1 MGLKCGIIGLPNV
14 GKSTIFNALTAKGAP
29 SENYPFCTIDPNV
42 GIVEVADKR
51 LQELADYVKS
61 KTVIPSVVEFV
72 DIAGLVKGASK
83 GEGLGN
89 KFLGH
94 IRETNALVHV
104 VRCFEDSNI
113 IHVEGKIGPLRD
125 IETIESELILVDH
138 ETVEKGLVRHRKSA
152 RGTQS
157 KENIAVV
164 AMLEA
169 LSAHLQKLIS
179 ARSFPLAS
187 YSADMQA
194 VEIAYQELHLL
205 SAKKVVYVCN
215 VEESLADGQQDN
227 ELTLQVKKRA
237 AEEGAGVVIISG
249 KIEAELSLLGPEEKT
264 EMLEALGM
272 QETGLDRLASK
283 SFEILG
289 VMNYFTAGEKE
300 VRAWTIRK
308 GAKAPEAAGVIH
320 SDFERGFICAEV
332 FTMED
337 IRQTKSR
344 AQLKE
349 KGLIRI
355 EGKEYVVK
363 DGDIMEFRFNV

>member
-51 LQELADYVKS
+51 LNELAAYIKS
-61 KTVIPSVVEFV
+61 KVIVPSVVEFV

-104 VRCFEDSNI
+104 VRCFDDSNV
-113 IHVEGKIGPLRD
+113 IHVEGKVDPIRD
-125 IETIESELILVDH
+125 IETIESELVLADN
-138 ETVEKGLVRHRKSA
+138 ETLEKALVRHRKNA
-152 RGTQS
+152 RGGQS
-157 KENIAVV
+157 KESAAVV
-164 AMLEA
+164 TMLEA
-169 LSAHLQKLIS
+169 LSLHLQKLLP
-179 ARSFPLAS
+179 ARSFPLAQ
-187 YSADMQA
+187 YAGDIAA
-194 VEIAYQELHLL
+194 VEVAYQEMHLL
-205 SAKKVVYVCN
+205 SAKKVLYVCN
-215 VEESLADGQQDN
+215 VEEALADGQQDN
-227 ELTLQVKKRA
+227 TYTQIVKKRA
-237 AEEGAGVVIISG
+237 EAEGTGVVIISG
-249 KIEAELSLLGPEEKT
+249 KIEAELSLLGAEEKT
-264 EMLEALGM
+264 EMLAALGM
-272 QETGLDRLASK
+272 FETGLDRLAHK
-283 SFEILG
+283 AFDILG
-289 VMNYFTAGEKE
+289 LMNYFTAGEKE

-332 FTMED
+332 YTMD
-337 IRQTKSR
+337 DMRQTKTR

-363 DGDIMEFRFNV
+363 DGDVMEFRFNV

>member
-51 LQELADYVKS
+51 LNELAQYI
-61 KTVIPSVVEFV
+61 KTKVIIPSVVEFV

-104 VRCFEDSNI
+104 VRCFEDSNV
-113 IHVEGKIGPLRD
+113 IHVEGKVDPLRD
-125 IETIESELILVDH
+125 IATIESELVLADF
-138 ETVEKGLVRHRKSA
+138 ETVEKGLVRHKKQA
-152 RGTQS
+152 RGGS
-157 KENIAVV
+157 KETVAVV
-164 AMLEA
+164 SMLEA
-169 LSAHLQKLIS
+169 LSSHLQKLEP
-179 ARSFPLAS
+179 ARSFPLSQFAT
-187 YSADMQA
+187 DMQA
-194 VEIAYQELHLL
+194 VEVAYTELHLL
-205 SAKKVVYVCN
+205 SGKKVLYVCN
-215 VEESLADGQQDN
+215 VEESLADGRHDN
-227 ELTLQVKKRA
+227 EYTKLVKQRA
-237 AEEGAGVVIISG
+237 EAEGTGVVIISG
-249 KIEAELSLLGPEEKT
+249 KIEAELSLLSPEEKS
-264 EMLEALGM
+264 EMLGALGM
-272 QETGLDRLASK
+272 GETGLDRLASMA
-283 SFEILG
+283 FEILG
-289 VMNYFTAGEKE
+289 LMNYFTAGEKE
-300 VRAWTIRK
+300 VHAWTIRK

-332 FTMED
+332 YTMD
-337 IRQTKSR
+337 DMRQTKSK

>member
-51 LQELADYVKS
+51 LLELAAYI
-61 KTVIPSVVEFV
+61 KTKVIVPSVVEFV

-94 IRETNALVHV
+94 IRETNALIHV
-104 VRCFEDSNI
+104 VRCFEDSNV
-113 IHVEGKIGPLRD
+113 IHVDGKINPLND
-125 IETIESELILVDH
+125 ITTIESELILADY
-138 ETVEKGLVRHRKSA
+138 ETLEKALIRYRKNA
-152 RGTQS
+152 RGGQT
-157 KENIAVV
+157 KENLAVV

-169 LSAHLQKLIS
+169 LNEHLQKLLP
-179 ARSFPLAS
+179 ARSFDLDKFAGDI
-187 YSADMQA
+187 AA
-194 VEIAYQELHLL
+194 VNVAYQEMHLL
-205 SAKKVVYVCN
+205 SAKKVLYVCN
-215 VEESLADGQQDN
+215 VEESLADGTQDN
-227 ELTLQVKKRA
+227 EFTKLVKKRA
-237 AEEGAGVVIISG
+237 QEEDAGCVLISG
-249 KIEAELSLLGPEEKT
+249 KIESELSLLGPEEKK

-272 QETGLDRLASK
+272 HETGLDRLASK
-283 SFEILG
+283 AFEILG
-289 VMNYFTAGEKE
+289 LMNYFTAGEKE
-300 VRAWTIRK
+300 VHAWTIRK

-332 FTMED
+332 YTMD
-337 IRQTKSR
+337 DMRQTKNK

>member
-42 GIVEVADKR
+42 GIVEVADPR
-51 LQELADYVKS
+51 LNEIAQYI
-61 KTVIPSVVEFV
+61 KTKIIIPSVVEFV

-104 VRCFEDSNI
+104 VRCFEDTNI
-113 IHVEGKIGPLRD
+113 IHVEGKVDPLRD
-125 IETIESELILVDH
+125 IETIESELILADN
-138 ETVEKGLVRHRKSA
+138 ETLEKGLVRYRKSS
-152 RGTQS
+152 RGTQN
-157 KENIAVV
+157 KENAAIVS
-164 AMLEA
+164 MLEA
-169 LSAHLQKLIS
+169 LSVHLQKIQP
-179 ARSFPLAS
+179 ARSFPLDDFS
-187 YSADMQA
+187 GEFQA
-194 VEIAYQELHLL
+194 VADAYRDLHLL
-205 SAKKVVYVCN
+205 SAKTVLYVCN
-215 VEESLADGQQDN
+215 VEESLANGQSDN
-227 ELTLQVKKRA
+227 EFTSRVKKRA
-237 AEEGAGVVIISG
+237 EEEGAGVVIISG
-249 KIEAELSLLGPEEKT
+249 KIESELSLLNPEEKT

-272 QETGLDRLASK
+272 HETGLDRLAQK
-283 SFEILG
+283 AFEILG
-289 VMNYFTAGEKE
+289 LQNYFTAGEKE
-300 VRAWTIRK
+300 VHAWTIRK

-332 FTMED
+332 YTLDDM
-337 IRQTKSR
+337 RQTKNK

>member
-14 GKSTIFNALTAKGAP
+14 GKSTIFNALTSKGAP

-51 LQELADYVKS
+51 LNELADYIKS
-61 KTVIPSVVEFV
+61 KVIIPSVVEFV

-94 IRETNALVHV
+94 IRETNALIHV
-104 VRCFEDSNI
+104 VRCFEDSNV
-113 IHVEGKIGPLRD
+113 IHVEGKVDPIRD
-125 IETIESELILVDH
+125 IETIEAELILADH
-138 ETVEKGLVRHRKSA
+138 ETVERGLLRHKKQA
-152 RGTQS
+152 RSQS
-157 KENIAVV
+157 KESIAIV

-169 LSAHLQKLIS
+169 LNLHLQKLQA
-179 ARSFPLAS
+179 ARSFPLKNFAG
-187 YSADMQA
+187 DMQA
-194 VEIAYQELHLL
+194 VEAAYQELHLL
-205 SAKKVVYVCN
+205 SGKVVLYVCN
-215 VEESLADGQQDN
+215 VEEALADGEQDN
-227 ELTLQVKKRA
+227 DLTKIVKARA
-237 AEEGAGVVIISG
+237 QSEGAGVVIISG
-249 KIEAELSLLGPEEKT
+249 KIEAELSLLSSDERD
-264 EMLEALGM
+264 EMLQAMGM
-272 QETGLDRLASK
+272 KETGLNRLASK
-283 SFEILG
+283 AFDILG
-289 VMNYFTAGEKE
+289 LMNYFTAGEKE

-332 FTMED
+332 YTMD
-337 IRQTKSR
+337 DVRQTKNR

-349 KGLIRI
+349 KGLMRV